1 MERTKRIECV
11 DIVKYVCII
20 MVMLS
25 HLESRTDIWS
35 AFYTPFFYL
44 VFSLLQGMCINQKAV
59 LRTFY
64 IKKFDNY
71 LCRG

>member
-1 MERTKRIECV
+1 MERTKRIEWV

-35 AFYTPFFYL
+35 AFYTPFF
-44 VFSLLQGMCINQKAV
+44 FIW
-59 LRTFY
+59 F
-64 IKKFDNY
+64 F
-71 LCRG
+71 LCCRVCV